1 MFLFSA
7 ALGVGL
13 GSAGSATAQATV
25 VLAEAKGD
33 VQVRAPDAAGF
44 APASA
49 GAKLVDGARLKTGAG
64 ATASLRYPD
73 GSQARVHAASE
84 VIVRASTTP
93 AQKPSGLVVFLG
105 RVWSKVAKSST
116 GEQHFEVRSAN
127 AVAGVRGTEFE
138 VGVGLDGSAR
148 VEVSEGRVAVTGDD
162 GERDS
167 EVGGGYA
174 LVSNES
180 GKLGRVGKTRGRFDW
195 EGWFSERARAMEKRG
210 LAVAKSLDGRLNRRK
225 AKLEK
230 LLAEQKSLRQRIQ
243 RLEKAKAEGDEVEGE
258 LRSTLAK
265 LVKTTRRIEDMRARL
280 EGAFGLFE
288 RWGQVAGGGGI
299 ADADAI
305 AAMAGDV
312 AKIAADFADMIEEGT
327 DLSQEGMDDMMKDM
341 GEGKRMGPG
350 DSAADEL
357 LR

>member
-1 MFLFSA
+1 
-7 ALGVGL
+7 
-13 GSAGSATAQATV
+13 
-25 VLAEAKGD
+25 
-33 VQVRAPDAAGF
+33 
-44 APASA
+44 
-49 GAKLVDGARLKTGAG
+49 
-64 ATASLRYPD
+64 
-73 GSQARVHAASE
+73 
-84 VIVRASTTP
+84 
-93 AQKPSGLVVFLG
+93 
-105 RVWSKVAKSST
+105 
-116 GEQHFEVRSAN
+116 
-127 AVAGVRGTEFE
+127 
-138 VGVGLDGSAR
+138 
-148 VEVSEGRVAVTGDD
+148 VSEGRVAVTGDD

-180 GKLGRVGKTRGRFDW
+180 GKLGRIGKTKGRFDW
-195 EGWFSERARAMEKRG
+195 EGWFSERAKAMEKRG

-243 RLEKAKAEGDEVEGE
+243 RLEKARSEGEEVEGE

-305 AAMAGDV
+305 AAMAGNV

-327 DLSQEGMDDMMKDM
+327 DLSEDGMDDMMKDM